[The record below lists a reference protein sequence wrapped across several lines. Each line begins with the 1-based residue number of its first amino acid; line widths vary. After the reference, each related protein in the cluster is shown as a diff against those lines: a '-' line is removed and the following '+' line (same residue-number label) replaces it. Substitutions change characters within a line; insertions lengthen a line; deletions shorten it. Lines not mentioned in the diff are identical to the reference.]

1 MRLMRR
7 KFYYTIQRS
16 CKGVKITTQVQ
27 MKGLASYLSFYY
39 SLILLYCLYDVLTN
53 IYVYLFNV
61 MSLRLSNEVG
71 YNYDAATKGS
81 RL

>member
-1 MRLMRR
+1 MD
-7 KFYYTIQRS
+7 
-16 CKGVKITTQVQ
+16 C
-27 MKGLASYLSFYY
+27 LALYLSFYY

-61 MSLRLSNEVG
+61 MSLMLSNEVG

-81 RL
+81 RLNLLVQAVANTDMNDTFQQTK

>member
-1 MRLMRR
+1 MRVNTR
-7 KFYYTIQRS
+7 KLYYTIQRS
-16 CKGVKITTQVQ
+16 CREC
-27 MKGLASYLSFYY
+27 LASYLSFYY

-71 YNYDAATKGS
+71 YNYDAAAFGS